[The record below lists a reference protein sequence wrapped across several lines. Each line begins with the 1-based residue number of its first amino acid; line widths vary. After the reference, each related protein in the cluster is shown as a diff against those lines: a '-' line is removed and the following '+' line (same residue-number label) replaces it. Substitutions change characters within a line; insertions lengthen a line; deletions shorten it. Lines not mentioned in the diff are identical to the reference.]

1 MVTYAIELFYR
12 PKSKDA
18 IHFDC
23 IQVVKSGRNK
33 AEALRLAYLA
43 HGLPVFYNI
52 TKLERWKILE

>member
-1 MVTYAIELFYR
+1 MPSYAFELFYR

-23 IQVVKSGRNK
+23 IHVVKSGRNK
-33 AEALRLAYLA
+33 AEAFRLAYFE

-52 TKLERWKILE
+52 TRLE